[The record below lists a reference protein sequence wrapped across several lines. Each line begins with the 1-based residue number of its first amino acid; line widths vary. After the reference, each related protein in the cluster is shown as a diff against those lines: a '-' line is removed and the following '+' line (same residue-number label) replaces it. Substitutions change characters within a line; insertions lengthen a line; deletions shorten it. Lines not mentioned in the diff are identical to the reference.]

1 MPFAINDKKAVQSN
15 FSLNFWQVNV
25 IRRHWCK
32 LLLMIYPFFYLHNIS
47 SSVPENLVFKCYY
60 TYSHNNKYLVDTFI
74 WYLVSGWNQ
83 NIFYVEFF
91 EEYIPLCTI
100 ISYLL
105 LTILNSKWTQ
115 MLLNFMCFLYKTCFL
130 RMITR
135 MPIMA
140 MNRIH
145 TSKFPITFI
154 VGWNIFAWHG
164 QLRCDAKTANFFSA
178 GLTIIRLTDICW

>member
-83 NIFYVEFF
+83 NTFYAEFRRIYTPVYNYF
-91 EEYIPLCTI
+91 LP
-100 ISYLL
+100 SS
-105 LTILNSKWTQ
+105 NHFKWQINANVATFHVFCCIKRVS
-115 MLLNFMCFLYKTCFL
+115 LKWL
-130 RMITR
+130 R
-135 MPIMA
+135 
-140 MNRIH
+140 
-145 TSKFPITFI
+145 
-154 VGWNIFAWHG
+154 GC
-164 QLRCDAKTANFFSA
+164 Q
-178 GLTIIRLTDICW
+178 